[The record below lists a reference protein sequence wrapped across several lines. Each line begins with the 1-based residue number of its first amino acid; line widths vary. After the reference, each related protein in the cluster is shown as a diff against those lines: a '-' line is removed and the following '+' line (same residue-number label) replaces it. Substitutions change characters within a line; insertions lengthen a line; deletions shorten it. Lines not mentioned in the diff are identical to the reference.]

1 MIGMTKEEKKA
12 IGQLIW
18 YKQLF
23 NNGYCKDCNELCSSG
38 ASIPSIDLA
47 NSIATVLN
55 LIQRQDRQIDL
66 MADTILEDTLK
77 LDTYWCNGCSKTIDC
92 PYKNPKDCIKQ
103 YFVEQ
108 KEV

>member
-66 MADTILEDTLK
+66 MAEHIER
-77 LDTYWCNGCSKTIDC
+77 GCDFDSRIQTKEQ
-92 PYKNPKDCIKQ
+92 IKQ
-103 YFVEQ
+103 YFTEQ
-108 KEV
+108 AKEV